1 MRGLR
6 KMRVVGID
14 ERRRVNER
22 SRDRLSSRN
31 ECGK

>member
-6 KMRVVGID
+6 KLRVVGID

-22 SRDRLSSRN
+22 SRLSSRN
-31 ECGK
+31 DCGK